1 MRLWM
6 ALWRP
11 LRRNTPRSEKCGYLG
26 GDANG
31 IALPRGVGCWCN
43 PGWFESSEALAL
55 DARLFHGGCRDPR
68 F

>member
-6 ALWRP
+6 ALWNP
-11 LRRNTPRSEKCGYLG
+11 LRRNTPRSEKCGHFW

-31 IALPRGVGCWCN
+31 ISLPSWVGCWGH
-43 PGWFESSEALAL
+43 PGWFGLSEAWPL
-55 DARLFHGGCRDPR
+55 DARLFHGGCRGPR